1 MKDGEVI
8 GPKIRSG
15 SDGRMLNDRL
25 IDARLQAL
33 RILRDEGTITA
44 TAEVLRTTPS
54 TVSQQLRQLAKDLN
68 ITLLEADGRRVRLTA
83 AAHALLR
90 HADLVLAQWERAYAE
105 LDEYRTGVAGHLRL
119 GGGGTALAM
128 LLAPAA
134 ARLRGSH
141 PGLTVNLSEGDVEE
155 CIAHVLADRLDIGIL
170 VPTPDGPN
178 ADDPR
183 FEQHLLLQE
192 PMDLLVPVDHAVTHQ
207 DSVRLAD
214 AQHETWIT
222 ARDRSDQNRLLL
234 SACAAAGFTP
244 RIDHHA
250 RSWFAAIS
258 LVAHGFGVCMIP
270 RLAPASHAVTRI
282 RLADRPAPS
291 RQVLALTRRGGASQS
306 AVAHA
311 LHELREISRSYGV
324 ELGGDD
330 KNPSD

>member
-1 MKDGEVI
+1 
-8 GPKIRSG
+8 
-15 SDGRMLNDRL
+15 MLNDRM
-25 IDARLQAL
+25 IDSRLQAL

-54 TVSQQLRQLAKDLN
+54 TISQQLRQLAKDLN
-68 ITLLEADGRRVRLTA
+68 ITLLEAEGRRVRLTA

-90 HADLVLAQWERAYAE
+90 HADLVLAQWERADAE
-105 LDEYRTGVAGHLRL
+105 LDEYRTGIAGHLRL

-134 ARLRGSH
+134 ARLRRSH
-141 PGLTVNLSEGDVEE
+141 PALTVNLSEEE
-155 CIAHVLADRLDIGIL
+155 VDECVGLLLADRLDIGIL
-170 VPTPDGPN
+170 VTTPEGRKI
-178 ADDPR
+178 DDPR

-192 PMDLLVPVDHAVTHQ
+192 PMDLVVPADHALAHR

-222 ARDRSDQNRLLL
+222 ARDRSDQNQLLL

-250 RSWFAAIS
+250 RSWFAVTS

-270 RLAPASHAVTRI
+270 RLAPVSHAVTRI
-282 RLADRPAPS
+282 RLAGDPAPS
-291 RQVLALTRRGGASQS
+291 RQVLALTRRGSAGQL

-311 LHELREISRSYGV
+311 LHELRAISRAYGA
-324 ELGGDD
+324 ELRRDADG
-330 KNPSD
+330 